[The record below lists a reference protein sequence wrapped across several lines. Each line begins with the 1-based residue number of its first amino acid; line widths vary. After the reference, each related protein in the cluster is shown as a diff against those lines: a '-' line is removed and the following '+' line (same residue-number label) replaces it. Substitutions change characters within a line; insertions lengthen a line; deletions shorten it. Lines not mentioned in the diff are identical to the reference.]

1 MAGYYF
7 AAITLLFIVLTF
19 GKAWR
24 TFSDQFTPTTN
35 KKRKGDNGQSLTP
48 SPPQNDNN
56 ARPHP
61 PDLADENTANE
72 DEHSVD
78 GDTLHP
84 APSSPLPSSKRPKS
98 RYIGARRDL

>member
-35 KKRKGDNGQSLTP
+35 KKRKGDNGQSLAP

-61 PDLADENTANE
+61 PDLADEDGPKE
-72 DEHSVD
+72 DDNSAD
-78 GDTLHP
+78 KDTIYP
-84 APSSPLPSSKRPKS
+84 ASSS
-98 RYIGARRDL
+98 